1 MKVMGFAGWSGSGK
15 TTLVEQVIAALSAR
29 GLVVSLVKHAH
40 HGFDIDHAGKDSWR
54 HRQAGCREVMVSSD
68 QRWSLTRE
76 LRGAPEAGLDELLAH
91 LGPCDLV
98 LVEGFKRAAIPKI
111 EVWRSVVAEPLLHP
125 DDPRIVALAT
135 DTRVESALPQLDI
148 NDPEGVA
155 DFILEHLGLRTGAR
169 SAP

>member
-1 MKVMGFAGWSGSGK
+1 M
-15 TTLVEQVIAALSAR
+15 
-29 GLVVSLVKHAH
+29 
-40 HGFDIDHAGKDSWR
+40 
-54 HRQAGCREVMVSSD
+54 
-68 QRWSLTRE
+68 
-76 LRGAPEAGLDELLAH
+76 
-91 LGPCDLV
+91 
-98 LVEGFKRAAIPKI
+98 
-111 EVWRSVVAEPLLHP
+111 AEPLLHP